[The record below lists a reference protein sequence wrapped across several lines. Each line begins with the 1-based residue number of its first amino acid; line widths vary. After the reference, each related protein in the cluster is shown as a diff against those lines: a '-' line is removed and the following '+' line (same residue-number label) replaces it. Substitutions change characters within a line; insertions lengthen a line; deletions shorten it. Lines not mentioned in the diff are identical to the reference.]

1 MAHEEITP
9 DEAPEPNGEAH
20 TQLIEDQVQ
29 DLAKFRDEGMLTDEE
44 FAAKKAAL
52 LADL

>member
-9 DEAPEPNGEAH
+9 GETTEPTEEA
-20 TQLIEDQVQ
+20 QIELVEDKVA
-29 DLAKFRDEGMLTDEE
+29 DLAKLRDEGKLADEE

>member
-1 MAHEEITP
+1 MAHEENTP
-9 DEAPEPNGEAH
+9 GEATEPTEEAH
-20 TQLIEDQVQ
+20 IELVEDKVQ